1 MDQMNEPQ
9 RAAVRYVDGPLLV
22 LAGAGSGKT
31 RVITQ
36 KIVHLIR
43 HHGRRARNICA
54 VTFTNKAAKEMKE
67 RVGQL
72 LQGREGYGLKVSTF
86 HTLGLTILKKEMKHV
101 GLKNGFSIFDA
112 SDSGTLLRELLRKE
126 LGDSLGAE
134 DELRWK
140 ISRWKNDFIDPAL
153 ALSHAADES
162 EALAARIYE
171 TYDRCLRAY
180 NAVDFD
186 DLILLPVR
194 LFKAHPEVLER
205 WQNEIRHLLVDEYQ
219 DTNACQY
226 ELMRMLVGVG
236 GGLTAVGDDDQSI
249 YAWRGARPENLAQLK
264 SDYPELKVIKLEQN
278 YRSMGTI
285 LHAANTLIAN
295 NPHLFE
301 KRLWSAMGPGDPI
314 RAIRCRDADAEMERV
329 VSELLTHKFQH
340 NTQYHDYAILYR
352 GNHQSRPLE
361 KILRTHR
368 IPYKLSGGTSFF
380 ERTEIKDLIAYL
392 RVLVNPDDDNA
403 FLRIVNTPRRE
414 IGPGTLE
421 KLGGYATQRGVSL
434 HAAGFELGL
443 EHVLS
448 PRAHERVGR
457 FTRWLSEMSARAKRG
472 DPVALVKDLIR
483 DIGYEAWLEENS
495 PNPGAAER
503 RVANVN
509 ELIEW
514 LIKMRDEEDGS
525 EKGLADMVARMTLLG
540 ILERD
545 SGEDDENAVHLMTL
559 HASKG
564 LEFDHVF
571 IVGMEEELLPHRTSL
586 EEGDVEEERRLAYVG
601 ITRARRTLTFTLAR
615 KRKRYGEVIECEP
628 SRFLGELPKEGL
640 EWEGA
645 GIEVAPEVRKQ
656 RGNAHLAN
664 LKGMFE

>member
-1 MDQMNEPQ
+1 MNQMNEPQ

-43 HHGRRARNICA
+43 HHGRQARHICA

-86 HTLGLTILKKEMKHV
+86 HTLGLTILKKELKAA
-101 GLKNGFSIFDA
+101 GLKPGFSIFDA

-134 DELRWK
+134 DDLRWK
-140 ISRWKNDFIDPAL
+140 ISRWKNDFIDPAS
-153 ALSHAADES
+153 ALSHAEDES
-162 EALAARIYE
+162 EALAARMYE
-171 TYDRCLRAY
+171 AYDRCLRAY

-194 LFKAHPEVLER
+194 LLKGDPELLER
-205 WQNEIRHLLVDEYQ
+205 WQNQIRYLLVDEYQ

-226 ELMRMLVGVG
+226 ELMRLLVGVT

-264 SDYPELKVIKLEQN
+264 TDYPALKVIKLEQN

-295 NPHLFE
+295 NPHLFD
-301 KRLWSAMGPGDPI
+301 KKLWSAMGPGDPI
-314 RAIRCRDADAEMERV
+314 RVISCRDADGEMERV
-329 VSELLTHKFQH
+329 VSELLTHKFQS
-340 NTQYHDYAILYR
+340 NTQYHDYAVLYR
-352 GNHQSRPLE
+352 GNHQSRALE
-361 KILRTHR
+361 KVLRAHR

-380 ERTEIKDLIAYL
+380 ERTEIKDLVAYL

-421 KLGGYATQRGVSL
+421 KLGSYANERGVSL
-434 HAAGFELGL
+434 HAASFELGL
-443 EHVLS
+443 EHILS
-448 PRAHERVGR
+448 PRAHERVSR
-457 FTRWLSEMSARAKRG
+457 FTRWLTEMSDRAKRG
-472 DPVALVKDLIR
+472 DPVGLVKDVIR
-483 DIGYEAWLEENS
+483 DIGYEAWLEENA
-495 PNPGAAER
+495 PNPSAAER

-509 ELIEW
+509 DLIEW
-514 LIKMRDEEDGS
+514 LIKVRDEEEGAERS
-525 EKGLADMVARMTLLG
+525 LADLVARMTLLG

-586 EEGDVEEERRLAYVG
+586 EEDNVEEERRLAYVG

-628 SRFLGELPKEGL
+628 SRFLSELPKDAL

-645 GIEVAPEVRKQ
+645 GVEVAPEVRKQ

-664 LKGMFE
+664 LKGMFD